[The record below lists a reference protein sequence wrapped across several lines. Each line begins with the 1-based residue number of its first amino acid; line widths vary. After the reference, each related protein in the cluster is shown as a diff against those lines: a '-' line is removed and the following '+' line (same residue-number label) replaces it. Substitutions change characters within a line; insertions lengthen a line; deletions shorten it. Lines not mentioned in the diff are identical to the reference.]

1 TVLVRGHVTDAN
13 PATVTVAVGGAASA
27 QFHPNAAGDFGVVI
41 QLSGNGSVIT
51 VQALDDQN
59 LQSEAVSY
67 DTGHPVLRV
76 EAVSAAPVTVSGPVA
91 VSVEETPTA
100 PTAGTAMKP

>member
-1 TVLVRGHVTDAN
+1 
-13 PATVTVAVGGAASA
+13 
-27 QFHPNAAGDFGVVI
+27 FGVVI

-100 PTAGTAMKP
+100 PTAGTAMKPEPVRLNTAQVSILIWTDPQSTHIEGEVTGDFPIG